1 MSFIFAFLL
10 LLCQWVKSDLN
21 IPSENTAKVN
31 SLDNPQNHESCNSD
45 LSLTNEKSNPGGKSD
60 FESEALGGGT
70 DAAAKKFASRRA
82 GGRAVAGTKD
92 DLPCSTPLAGYQQDD
107 PVLVRFYI
115 GSPLSCLAV

>member
-1 MSFIFAFLL
+1 MSLIFAFLL

-60 FESEALGGGT
+60 FEAEALGGET
-70 DAAAKKFASRRA
+70 DAAAKKFA
-82 GGRAVAGTKD
+82 GGRAVVETKD